1 MTTELISSS
10 TADLPEIARQVLAFA
25 ADRKVWLLEGEMGAG
40 KTTFIKAVCSVLG
53 VAQTVQS
60 PTFALVNEYATTTGD
75 VVYHFDFYRIKKEE
89 EALDM
94 GVEEYFYSGDYCF
107 VEWPSQISGLWPE
120 ERLDVHI
127 SERPDGT
134 RLFQLTR
141 R

>member
-40 KTTFIKAVCSVLG
+40 KTTFIKAVCSILG

-60 PTFALVNEYATTTGD
+60 PTFALVNEYATTSGD

>member
-60 PTFALVNEYATTTGD
+60 PTFALVNEYATTSGD

>member
-60 PTFALVNEYATTTGD
+60 PTFALVNEYATTSGD

-107 VEWPSQISGLWPE
+107 VEWPSQISGLWPA